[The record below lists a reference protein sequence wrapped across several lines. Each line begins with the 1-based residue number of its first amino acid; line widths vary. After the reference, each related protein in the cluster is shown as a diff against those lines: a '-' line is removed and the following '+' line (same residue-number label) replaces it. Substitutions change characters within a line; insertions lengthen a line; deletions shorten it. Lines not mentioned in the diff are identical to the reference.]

1 MDGVE
6 AYPRP
11 ADPSPFGLE
20 LENGLLCRVRYGGS
34 WPSPESDPRLA
45 GAYSCRGQGTDTP
58 IVWAESTYPIDRS
71 EDRWTVLVGPSK
83 GPLETVAVTKAIFLA
98 AE

>member
-1 MDGVE
+1 VW
-6 AYPRP
+6 
-11 ADPSPFGLE
+11 S
-20 LENGLLCRVRYGGS
+20 
-34 WPSPESDPRLA
+34 ES
-45 GAYSCRGQGTDTP
+45 S
-58 IVWAESTYPIDRS
+58 YPIDRS